1 MHTITQMNRK
11 SKGCM
16 KKKTDTKEY
25 ILYIILLNSRNGN
38 EPLVT
43 ESRSEV
49 AWFQGQGESATK
61 CFEGSFWNHENIQI
75 FIYWAGNDT
84 EVYICQ
90 ISSNCTLIMYS

>member
-1 MHTITQMNRK
+1 MGYHSDEKAGSPNAHNNIDESQKQRLHE
-11 SKGCM
+11 

-49 AWFQGQGESATK
+49 AWFQG
-61 CFEGSFWNHENIQI
+61 
-75 FIYWAGNDT
+75 
-84 EVYICQ
+84 
-90 ISSNCTLIMYS
+90 